1 MGEIGLD
8 RREYLFDIMYW
19 ELVLILRGY
28 SHRHREE
35 WSMTRWMTWNL
46 MSAQAGKEGMQGAG
60 LFKITDLIKFP
71 WEKPVPI
78 VPKEVQ
84 DELQAEMKAIN
95 ENLKK
100 NQKS

>member
-1 MGEIGLD
+1 
-8 RREYLFDIMYW
+8 
-19 ELVLILRGY
+19 
-28 SHRHREE
+28 
-35 WSMTRWMTWNL
+35 
-46 MSAQAGKEGMQGAG
+46 MQSAG

>member
-1 MGEIGLD
+1 VGEIGLD

-46 MSAQAGKEGMQGAG
+46 MSAQVGKEGMQGAG
-60 LFKITDLIKFP
+60 LFKTTDLIKFP
-71 WEKPVPI
+71 WEKQVPI

-84 DELQAEMKAIN
+84 DELKAEMAAIN
-95 ENLKK
+95 KELKK

>member
-1 MGEIGLD
+1 
-8 RREYLFDIMYW
+8 
-19 ELVLILRGY
+19 
-28 SHRHREE
+28 
-35 WSMTRWMTWNL
+35 MTRWMTWNL
-46 MSAQAGKEGMQGAG
+46 MQAQAGKEAMQGAG
-60 LFKITDLIKFP
+60 LFKITDLFKFP

-84 DELQAEMKAIN
+84 DELKAEMAAIN

>member
-28 SHRHREE
+28 SRRHREE

-46 MSAQAGKEGMQGAG
+46 MQAHAGKEAMQGAG

-78 VPKEVQ
+78 VSKEVQ
-84 DELQAEMKAIN
+84 DELKAEMAAIN
-95 ENLKK
+95 KELKK